1 MDITLEE
8 IDGMGTV
15 TAKQLRQSG
24 ICTVSTLAYQ
34 DPIYLADDIDISKH
48 KTRVLI
54 RNAREMLPHT
64 KLHSAIQVETEL
76 RKKARLSTG
85 IKEPDGLLHGGFPRG
100 SFIYMCGRSQSGKT
114 HWCHQFAVTSQ
125 LPPEDGGL
133 DGRVIW
139 LDCERGFSPLII
151 RANAIRFQLDPDDV
165 MANIKHVS
173 ILTQDHMVDYLH
185 TLAPLCCEDTALV
198 VCDCLGMLF
207 PSEIQKRERYNTTV
221 DRLLTVLQTFKNLAL
236 TTDTTFLYTNQMYDR
251 FLVAGGSY
259 LFLSNNNLMG
269 QISDYRSRVHAPA
282 TKERK
287 RFNLVDGPDIPPF
300 KFTASLLWGGFY
312 DRRCRTP
319 PETVIQYVNEELEKW
334 YPGITDKDEGPLY
347 T

>member
-1 MDITLEE
+1 MSIELEDIPGIGAVSTKRLRAAGIPNGE
-8 IDGMGTV
+8 ILACQEPRDLAERVDLGMG
-15 TAKQLRQSG
+15 ALR
-24 ICTVSTLAYQ
+24 
-34 DPIYLADDIDISKH
+34 K
-48 KTRVLI
+48 LI
-54 RNAREMLPHT
+54 QNARSMLPLT
-64 KLHSAIQVETEL
+64 SARPAGEL
-76 RKKARLSTG
+76 EQEMKARSRLTTG
-85 IKEPDGLLHGGFPRG
+85 IPSLDRKLHGGFVDSSLIEIHGSPR
-100 SFIYMCGRSQSGKT
+100 SGKT
-114 HWCHQFAVTSQ
+114 QWCHQFAVTSQ

-133 DGRVIW
+133 DGKVIW

-151 RANAIRFQLDPDDV
+151 RANATRFQLDPDDV
-165 MANIKHVS
+165 MANINHVS

-207 PSEIQKRERYNTTV
+207 PAEIQRRERYNTTV

-259 LFLSNNNLMG
+259 LFPSNNNLMG
-269 QISDYRSRVHAPA
+269 QISDYRSRAHAPA